1 MTLISNLPSPIG
13 DGQEFKEATE
23 EDLSSPKIPAAR
35 SPLSLSISRFWA
47 NLGARIS
54 VLILVLLLLAVIFLP
69 LFLKYGPND
78 QDLLQSRKPPSGD
91 HLLGT
96 DLLGQDVLARLLAG
110 GRVSLLVGFVTA
122 ASAMV
127 FGTVL
132 GVVSGWL
139 KGVADTILMR
149 ITDLFMA
156 IPALLVVIVVGGIR
170 GPSLPLLVFLLAAF
184 AWPVAARIA
193 RSVVLQVRE
202 LDYVQAARAAGT
214 KSITIMSRHLLP
226 AVIPQVT
233 VAGSVMVVGA
243 ILAEAGLS
251 YLGLGVVPPQASWGN
266 MLQAAQSVSVI
277 SGMPWLWLPPG
288 IAITITAI
296 AVIFIGDGLRDAL
309 DPKSSR

>member
-1 MTLISNLPSPIG
+1 MTLLPNLPAMV
-13 DGQEFKEATE
+13 DTLE
-23 EDLSSPKIPAAR
+23 SSEPELPTSQIPVAR

-54 VLILVLLLLAVIFLP
+54 VVVLTILLLAVIFLP
-69 LFLKYGPND
+69 LFLKYGPTD
-78 QDLLQSRKPPSGD
+78 QDLLASRKPPSGQ
-91 HLLGT
+91 HWLGT

-110 GRVSLLVGFVTA
+110 GRISLLVGFATA
-122 ASAMV
+122 ASAMLI
-127 FGTVL
+127 GTVV

-139 KGVADTILMR
+139 KGGADTVLMR
-149 ITDLFMA
+149 TTDLFMA
-156 IPALLVVIVVGGIR
+156 IPAMLVVIVVGGVL
-170 GPSLPLLVFLLAAF
+170 GPSLPLLVGLLAAF

-214 KSITIMSRHLLP
+214 KSVTIMARHLLP

-266 MLQAAQSVSVI
+266 MLQAAQSFSVI

-296 AVIFIGDGLRDAL
+296 SVIFIGDGLRDAL

>member
-1 MTLISNLPSPIG
+1 MTLMPDLPQLVDDTEKGISMAQTS
-13 DGQEFKEATE
+13 
-23 EDLSSPKIPAAR
+23 LSIPNAR
-35 SPLSLSISRFWA
+35 SPLSLSLGRFWA
-47 NLGARIS
+47 NIGARIS
-54 VLILVLLLLAVIFLP
+54 VVILLLLLLAVIFVP
-69 LFLKYGPND
+69 LFLKYGPTD

-96 DLLGQDVLARLLAG
+96 DLLGQDVLARLLSG
-110 GRVSLLVGFVTA
+110 GRISLLVGFATA

-127 FGTVL
+127 IGTVV

-139 KGVADTILMR
+139 KGAADTVLMR
-149 ITDLFMA
+149 TTDLFMA
-156 IPALLVVIVVGGIR
+156 IPAMLVVIVVGGII
-170 GPSLPLLVFLLAAF
+170 GPSLPLLVILLAAF
-184 AWPVAARIA
+184 AWPIAARIA

-214 KSITIMSRHLLP
+214 KSVTIQVRHLLP

-243 ILAEAGLS
+243 ILSEAGLS

-266 MLQAAQSVSVI
+266 MLQAAQSFSVI
-277 SGMPWLWLPPG
+277 SGMPWLWIPPG
-288 IAITITAI
+288 AAITVTAI
-296 AVIFIGDGLRDAL
+296 SVIFIGDGLRDAL